1 MNLKF
6 CLTCR
11 FLHPHPLFHGSRDEG
26 EAEWPPSPMR
36 AFQAL
41 LNAACLQAR
50 GNVLTA
56 ELRTALRLLE
66 SLCPDVIAPKVNAS
80 DVGFKTY
87 VPHNQYD
94 LVCLALSRGMQEATK
109 AFRELS
115 GSVRSDT
122 KTFRPMRIEVCDND
136 LPAVHYLYNLDD
148 TRVDPAELLR
158 AVLSSVR
165 SIHCLGWGID
175 QVIGDATLLEDQQAA
190 RLIGERW
197 IPTTYGGRPLR
208 VHRPGSLEALQQ
220 RHARFLTRLAGNDW
234 TPVPPLTAFEVVR
247 YRRDTDPVPRPQ
259 AVFRLVDEN
268 DDTAAYP
275 QAKLIHIAGMVRHLA
290 KERMEHNPPRNLRGR
305 TAEQWVEQYVAGHRD
320 QKAGPD
326 SPHTQFS
333 YVPLQSIGMEHTD
346 PAVRRVMIVAPHGD
360 EQWLEHL
367 ARHLDGRLLT
377 PLPNTRLPPG
387 TRLER
392 IPDNRKDGVRDAY
405 LCSSRTW
412 ATVTPVILPGHDDHK
427 PSKTRRLI
435 EKALTQSG
443 IEQPCEFEW
452 SAFSRFRKMLGAH
465 KYARDENAREGK
477 RPINY
482 FRPDHLLNQTA
493 VHLRLTFTHEVP
505 GPLTV
510 GAGRHC
516 GFGLFAAES
525 D

>member
-1 MNLKF
+1 MATL
-6 CLTCR
+6 CISIR
-11 FLHPHPLFHGSRDEG
+11 FIQPCPLFHGRYDDG
-26 EAEWPPSPMR
+26 EIEWPPSPMR
-36 AFQAL
+36 AYQAL
-41 LNAACLQAR
+41 LNAASLRFGGRGLATQFQAALR
-50 GNVLTA
+50 EI
-56 ELRTALRLLE
+56 ELRHPAI
-66 SLCPDVIAPKVNAS
+66 IAPCATISN
-80 DVGFKTY
+80 VGHRVY
-87 VPHNQYD
+87 VPHNHSD
-94 LVCLALSRGMQEATK
+94 LVSAAWHR
-109 AFRELS
+109 
-115 GSVRSDT
+115 GSVEASIASHRVEKDY
-122 KTFRPMRIEVCDND
+122 RPMRIDVSDND
-136 LPAVHYLYNLDD
+136 LPVVHYLYKLDD
-148 TRVDPAELLR
+148 RRVDSAELLR
-158 AVLSSVR
+158 AVLPSVR

-175 QVIGDATLLEDQQAA
+175 QVIGDATLIDDQQAT

-197 IPTTYGGRPLR
+197 MPTTHGGRPLR

-234 TPVPPLTAFEVVR
+234 TPVPPLTAFDVVR
-247 YRRDTDPVPRPQ
+247 YRRNTDPFPRPH

-268 DDTAAYP
+268 DDTVAYS

-290 KERMEHNPPRNLRGR
+290 KERMERNPPRNLRGE
-305 TAEQWVEQYVAGHRD
+305 TAEQWVEHYVAGHRD
-320 QKAGPD
+320 HNAGAD

-505 GPLTV
+505 GPFTV